1 MRFITLPNG
10 RRINA
15 DQIISYRP
23 DQDCVIITMSVQEI
37 RAEVSIDTFD
47 RLLKDSRNDILSER
61 DHEALALFARKVTE
75 FSQAVLRMPTSVRM
89 RI

>member
-1 MRFITLPNG
+1 MRIITLPDG

-23 DQDCVIITMSVQEI
+23 DKDCVIISLSVQDI

-47 RLLKDSRNDILSER
+47 RLLRESRPDVLSEKDR
-61 DHEALALFARKVTE
+61 EALALFARKVTE
-75 FSQAVLRMPTSVRM
+75 FNQAVLRMPTSVRM
-89 RI
+89 RM